1 MINFLLRVCWD
12 QFVIRPDKIKLY
24 NDCSISRGDR
34 GLMADGLSHVI
45 MGSVSVFTFYG
56 FEGCQ
61 PSTQPLTAAGKPRK
75 WEMLP
80 PKFLNTEAFSLK

>member
-61 PSTQPLTAAGKPRK
+61 PNSLAHSCYRHATEMGNVTAKN
-75 WEMLP
+75 
-80 PKFLNTEAFSLK
+80 F